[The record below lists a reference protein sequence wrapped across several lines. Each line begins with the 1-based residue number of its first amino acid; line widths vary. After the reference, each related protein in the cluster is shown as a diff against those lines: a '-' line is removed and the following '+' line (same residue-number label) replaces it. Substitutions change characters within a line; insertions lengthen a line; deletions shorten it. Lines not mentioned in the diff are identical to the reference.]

1 MLNES
6 IRTSEKNERLFKEN
20 QLLREKLH
28 QTEDALQDANIKCS
42 LWQKF
47 KITLEGLNKDY
58 LQLKSIEN
66 NCSDGTILKEFLSVL
81 KDKLQKVIINQR
93 IEKSYSVESKQKDT

>member
-42 LWQKF
+42 LW
-47 KITLEGLNKDY
+47 
-58 LQLKSIEN
+58 
-66 NCSDGTILKEFLSVL
+66 
-81 KDKLQKVIINQR
+81 
-93 IEKSYSVESKQKDT
+93 